1 MNLKFLNNLKDKVHF
16 ELNINWMLIM
26 PVMLLIGVIAGEG
39 YFFITTINPA
49 MQANNKVST
58 DLASARRALAAPG
71 RVPETDANKVR
82 AQLANA
88 QATLAATL
96 NTFLSDAQVNQ
107 IMDGLAQYANE
118 SGVKIA
124 NLQAQPATT
133 QKDLFGVS
141 VVKLTVN
148 GSSRKLID
156 FVSRIKEASTAKGF
170 VINNITL
177 SGGDGAMATLVIDMA
192 LYTNNYAT
200 NSAAVAE
207 QAKPTTAPAPKPA
220 QPTPVPPTAIPPTL
234 VPATATP
241 VPPTP
246 IPPTPTRAIIVYVVR
261 SGDTMFAIAQR
272 YNTTVDAIM
281 ALNRLPNFVVRVGQT
296 LQIPVR

>member
-1 MNLKFLNNLKDKVHF
+1 MNLKFLNNLKDKFHF

-49 MQANNKVST
+49 LQANNKVSA
-58 DLASARRALAAPG
+58 DLANARRALVAPG
-71 RVPETDANKVR
+71 RVPETDVNKVR

-133 QKDLFGVS
+133 QKDLFGVN

-177 SGGDGAMATLVIDMA
+177 SGGDGAMATLIIDMA
-192 LYTNNYAT
+192 LYTNNYAI
-200 NSAAVAE
+200 NRAAVAE
-207 QAKPTTAPAPKPA
+207 QAKPTTVPAPNLA
-220 QPTPVPPTAIPPTL
+220 QPTPAPPTALPTL

-296 LQIPVR
+296 LQIPAR